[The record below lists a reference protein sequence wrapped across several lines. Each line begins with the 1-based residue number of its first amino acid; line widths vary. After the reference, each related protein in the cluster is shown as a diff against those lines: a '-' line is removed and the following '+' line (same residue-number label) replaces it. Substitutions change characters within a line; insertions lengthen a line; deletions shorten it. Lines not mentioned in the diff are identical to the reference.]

1 MTYFL
6 IFGFRI
12 EPLIRITNVIETSYL
27 NGIPMH
33 CCSTNPSV
41 VRDEIEMLKN
51 DFNDRFKQ
59 TLFTSVINAY
69 YAGFVPCFFA
79 QNFLYY
85 DVLWATQHIVFV
97 WLSGFTMCA
106 KFCFPAKY
114 CDVLH
119 RAALHLGQWTRIDG
133 RSNNNQ
139 PPATWSKSVA
149 WPTGSVVR
157 YNGELYKSTGPVTL
171 AIPGDV
177 THYRFYVS
185 VVSRGTPGL
194 SSKYVVF
201 SLQKLFNNP
210 SIFYM
215 VLTSVQM
222 FLVMLQILLLCFSV
236 EWHNILSLSFLTLT
250 NHHTLFK
257 LVRDYLVTQKVY
269 AAETSIYEKLNA
281 HFN

>member
-171 AIPGDV
+171 AITGDV